1 MTSPNAGISIVTSVL
16 PTVATDESGYTLFLT
31 RDTTLDAGGPG
42 KVMRFEN
49 LAAVGNFFG
58 TGSEPYFAARR
69 YFLSDP
75 YPKPLLVGRWNSADV
90 NHEIVG
96 GAPSA
101 AAIII
106 AVSDGSLTLDTEDI
120 TGIDFSGAADEAA
133 IALVLQADVRAAR
146 TEWALVTVT
155 FASGRYT
162 VAFPPTVD
170 LPDGQVFVATGS
182 GTDVSSLLGL
192 DANTGAELHKGGV
205 AEEIEDALGTLA
217 ERNRTWTILT
227 LESSINNTADEL
239 GASDW
244 CNGGSKKILCAE
256 TNGLA
261 VLAANEANSNPAQLA
276 GAEWSDYIY
285 SRGPDY
291 KGIGVAAKFSAV
303 NYALP
308 GSHITLKYKLL
319 EGCERDVLL
328 PAQRNELNRKRVN
341 HYTDILAEGYSLS
354 PNYWADQ
361 RFWLSWFEDEV
372 TRRLFSILRRRSVI
386 PYTNAGVADLVNE
399 VESVCVQGLVNGGLA
414 AGNLEPEYL
423 AHARLVTGDPSLA
436 AATPGYLVY
445 AQPVATVTLQQRS
458 QVQMRNFPSIFTWL
472 VSGGAIHGAGLVVLF
487 QQR

>member
-31 RDTTLDAGGPG
+31 RDTTQDADGPG
-42 KVMRFEN
+42 KISRFEN

-58 TGSEPYFAARR
+58 TVSEPYRAARR

-75 YPKPLLVGRWNSADV
+75 YPKPLLVGRWNIADV
-90 NHEIVG
+90 NHEIRG
-96 GAPSA
+96 GAPSSVA
-101 AAIII
+101 TIIL
-106 AVSDGSLTLDTEDI
+106 VSDGSLALDNQDI
-120 TGIDFSGAADEAA
+120 GPIDFSGAADEAA
-133 IALVLQADVRAAR
+133 IAALLQTAIRAAR
-146 TEWALVTVT
+146 ADWVLAGVA

-162 VAFPPTVD
+162 VSFPPTVS
-170 LPDGQVFVATGS
+170 LPDAQVFVATGS
-182 GTDVSSLLGL
+182 GTDASSLLGL
-192 DANTGAELHKGGV
+192 DANSGAELHKG
-205 AEEIEDALGTLA
+205 AEAETIEGALTALA
-217 ERNRTWTILT
+217 ERNRTWTLLA
-227 LESSINNTADEL
+227 LESSINNTGDEID
-239 GASDW
+239 ASDW

-256 TNGLA
+256 ANGLA
-261 VLAANEANSNPAQLA
+261 VLVTNEANSNPAQLA
-276 GAEWSDYIY
+276 GSEWTNYIY

-291 KGIGVAAKFSAV
+291 KGAGIAAKFSAV

-319 EGCERDVLL
+319 EGCERDILL

-361 RFWLSWFEDEV
+361 RYWLSWFEDEV
-372 TRRLFSILRRRSVI
+372 TRRLFSVLRRRAVV

-399 VESVCVQGLVNGGLA
+399 VESVCLQGLVNGGLA
-414 AGNLEPEYL
+414 AGDLEPEYL
-423 AHARLVTGDPSLA
+423 AHARLTTGDPGLSA
-436 AATPGYLVY
+436 TTPGYLVY
-445 AQPVATVTLQQRS
+445 AQPVTIQQRS
-458 QVQMRNFPSIFTWL
+458 QVQMRSFPSIFTWL